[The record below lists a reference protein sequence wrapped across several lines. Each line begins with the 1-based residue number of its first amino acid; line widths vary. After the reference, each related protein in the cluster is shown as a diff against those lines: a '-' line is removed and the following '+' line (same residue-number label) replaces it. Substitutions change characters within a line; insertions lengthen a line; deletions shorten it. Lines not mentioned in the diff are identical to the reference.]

1 MTQHVPSALWIIP
14 RLREIGTIA
23 ESGPGMRTYTSSEMR
38 EWLGGV
44 GDLAAAVNAATPL
57 PKLLD
62 LIAETACELTGY
74 EASGVLLVD
83 DDRHRLYISG
93 SAGLSAEYVAD
104 VNERRTITVDSGPL
118 SGGPSTRAFLT
129 AEPVIVADIL
139 ADSSF
144 GPWAWLADNYG
155 YRAMAAVPLLID
167 RVPVGTLN
175 CYRTSVHDFGPDEVA
190 LLWTLAN
197 QAGTA
202 LQSSRLITSL
212 TEQRRLLE
220 QSEDIHRELTEV
232 ALRAGGV
239 QGVAQALA
247 RLQRRPVLVTDTA
260 GVVAAN
266 APYQG
271 VQLAPQP
278 FEPDQVPDEIGE
290 VAQGNRVTAPVSL
303 GREVVARLWL
313 PGTLAEMTELD
324 RRALE
329 HAAVVC
335 ALEFLRQRTATDVE
349 WNLRSDLLAD
359 LLSGAAPDSLSARAV
374 TLGHDLT
381 RAHTVIVA
389 ASDGDAGPSAVRSL
403 LSTVRAVAA
412 QCEPRPLL
420 TSTGDDVLVLWPEA
434 PRADTPTQAAE
445 HIRHAVSRL
454 VGGQTATVVVGH
466 RCERLADARAAV
478 GTARAAL
485 QLARLQGANRVVTL
499 PDLGVY
505 GLLLQLNDPH
515 ELVRFADHTL
525 SALRKYDDRKKA
537 QLIST
542 LRTYLEQGMNV
553 GRTAAAL
560 FVHQNTVGLRLK
572 KIEEVAGISL
582 QEPESWLRLKLALM
596 AVDVLGGARPLTPPR
611 N

>member
-1 MTQHVPSALWIIP
+1 
-14 RLREIGTIA
+14 
-23 ESGPGMRTYTSSEMR
+23 MRTYTSSEMR

-62 LIAETACELTGY
+62 LIAVTACGLTGY

-83 DDRHRLYISG
+83 NDRRCLYISG
-93 SAGLSAEYVAD
+93 SAGLSAEYVAE
-104 VNERRTITVDSGPL
+104 VNQRRTISLDSGPL

-129 AEPVIVADIL
+129 AQPVMIPDIL
-139 ADSSF
+139 ADASF
-144 GPWAWLADNYG
+144 EPWAGLAHNYG
-155 YRAMAAVPLLID
+155 FRAIAAVPLLVD
-167 RVPVGTLN
+167 KVPVGTLN
-175 CYRTSVHDFGPDEVA
+175 GYRTSVHDFGPDEVA

-232 ALRAGGV
+232 VLRAGGV
-239 QGVAQALA
+239 QGVAEALA
-247 RLQRRPVLVTDTA
+247 RLQRRPVLVTDPA

-271 VQLAPQP
+271 VQLAPEQIAS
-278 FEPDQVPDEIGE
+278 DEMPVGIGE
-290 VAQGNRVTAPVSL
+290 VAHSNRVTAPVSL
-303 GREVVARLWL
+303 GREIVARLWL
-313 PGTLAEMTELD
+313 PGSLAEMTELD

-329 HAAVVC
+329 HAAVIC
-335 ALEFLRQRTATDVE
+335 ALEYLRQRTAVDVE
-349 WNLRSDLLAD
+349 WSLRSDLLAD
-359 LLSGAAPDSLSARAV
+359 LLSGASVDALSTRAV
-374 TLGHDLT
+374 ALGHDLT
-381 RAHTVIVA
+381 RAHTVVVA
-389 ASDGDAGPSAVRSL
+389 APDKAGPSVGRSL

-412 QCEPRPLL
+412 QCEPRPLV
-420 TSTGDDVLVLWPEA
+420 TSVGDDVLVLWPEA
-434 PRADTPTQAAE
+434 PRADTPSGAAE
-445 HIRHAVSRL
+445 HIRRAVKRL
-454 VGGQTATVVVGH
+454 ADGDTVTVVVGH
-466 RCERLADARAAV
+466 HCGRAEDARAAV
-478 GTARAAL
+478 GTARGAL
-485 QLARLQGANRVVTL
+485 ELARLQGSDRVVTL

-525 SALRKYDDRKKA
+525 GPLRKYDERKNA
-537 QLIST
+537 QLVST
-542 LRTYLEQGMNV
+542 VRAYLEQGMNV

-572 KIEEVAGISL
+572 KVEEVAGISL
-582 QEPESWLRLKLALM
+582 QQPESWLQLKVALM
-596 AVDVLGGARPLTPPR
+596 AADVLGGAQPTRVR
-611 N
+611 G